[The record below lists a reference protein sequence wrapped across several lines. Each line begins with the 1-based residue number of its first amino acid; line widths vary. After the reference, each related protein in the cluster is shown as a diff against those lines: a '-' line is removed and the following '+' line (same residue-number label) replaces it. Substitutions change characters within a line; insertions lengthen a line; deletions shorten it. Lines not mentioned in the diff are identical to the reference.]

1 MQCILKMY
9 VYLRLGSYWSK
20 ILQCSTS
27 SASSFDQ
34 KETSKGKSW
43 ISFYISSWLTICT
56 YQNRRLLI
64 IGTTTEHK
72 VLDDM
77 DIADAFDTK
86 IYVSTLTS
94 LAAVETVL
102 KVSHMLW

>member
-1 MQCILKMY
+1 MCILDW
-9 VYLRLGSYWSK
+9 VPIGPRFSNAV
-20 ILQCSTS
+20 LQALQVLIKKKPPKVCHESH
-27 SASSFDQ
+27 
-34 KETSKGKSW
+34 
-43 ISFYISSWLTICT
+43 FYISSRLNVCI

-102 KVSHMLW
+102 KVCHMLW